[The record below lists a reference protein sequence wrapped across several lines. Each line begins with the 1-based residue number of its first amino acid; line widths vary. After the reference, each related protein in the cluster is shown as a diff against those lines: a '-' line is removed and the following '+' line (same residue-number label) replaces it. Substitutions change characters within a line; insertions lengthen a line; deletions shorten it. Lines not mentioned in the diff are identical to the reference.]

1 MLNLTAMRPAAPL
14 APAFG
19 SLKPDHRRKLRPVD
33 RIKPFVLGTD
43 RHRAFQRSDDFAPIR
58 QTRLVRDSRQR
69 MALWTGLVPW
79 LVLGVGKHHWGIATM
94 SDWLRRRPWRR
105 PSKTR
110 AANRGYPAPAAR
122 PSNGHRQAD
131 GLGDRGI
138 GARRGGRFLARA
150 ANAARWSGV
159 RLRVK
164 EGLSRPKV
172 ELA

>member
-69 MALWTGLVPW
+69 MALWTGLVPLFAVASVSGRPPGSYGAW
-79 LVLGVGKHHWGIATM
+79 FVKLVFQHLVVFSLLGGKSGRRWALFGRRLPKLAGRLLRESWGQEWTT
-94 SDWLRRRPWRR
+94 SCWSSSRR
-105 PSKTR
+105 
-110 AANRGYPAPAAR
+110 AR
-122 PSNGHRQAD
+122 SQT
-131 GLGDRGI
+131 
-138 GARRGGRFLARA
+138 
-150 ANAARWSGV
+150 
-159 RLRVK
+159 
-164 EGLSRPKV
+164 
-172 ELA
+172 